1 MDIYGNSVQAW
12 YTIREFVTEDGIR
25 KQEFRTYLDDDNEE
39 EEDWFD
45 FKIAFLT
52 DGSIKV
58 TDMFVG
64 KASHR
69 KKGIPDA
76 LILEIKR
83 LYNKK
88 VISSSNKNK
97 LVRSEWRKPPATKV
111 WERLVLKN
119 KANYNSQTDTFELI

>member
-1 MDIYGNSVQAW
+1 MDIYGNPVQVR
-12 YTIREFVTEDGIR
+12 YTIREFVNDDGIR
-25 KQEFRTYLDDDNEE
+25 KQEFRTYLVGDKEE
-39 EEDWFD
+39 HWFD

-64 KASHR
+64 NEDHR

-88 VISSSNKNK
+88 VISSSNEIK
-97 LVRSEWRKPPATKV
+97 LVRDEWRKLPATKV

-119 KANYNSQTDTFELI
+119 KAKYNLQTDTFELI